1 MTYIEAMKSQFTYE
15 EVAQE
20 IARHGQLMA
29 DFVADFGSRLI
40 YNGSDVLDW
49 LGY

>member
-1 MTYIEAMKSQFTYE
+1 MTYNEAIESQFTYE

-29 DFVADFGSRLI
+29 DFVADCGNSLI
-40 YNGSDVLDW
+40 YDGSTVLDW